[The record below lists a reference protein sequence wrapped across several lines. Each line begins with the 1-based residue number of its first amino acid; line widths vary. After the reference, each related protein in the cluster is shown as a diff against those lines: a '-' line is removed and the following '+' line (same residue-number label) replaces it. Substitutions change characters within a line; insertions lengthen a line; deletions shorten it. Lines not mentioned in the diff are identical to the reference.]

1 MKNKEELRDEL
12 IQELWQM
19 NKMDIIVHLMEFIE
33 GETAALGFLSQRIG
47 MRVNPSQ
54 ISEELNI
61 SRARTANILRS
72 LRNKGLIAME
82 IDDDDRRK
90 MHVDLTEAGRDFFRR
105 KYAFIVRYFDMYVD
119 VIGEKDI
126 SELNRLLHKTVESEK
141 LLKCRQMLPEDK
153 DDR

>member
-141 LLKCRQMLPEDK
+141 LLKSRQMLPEDK

>member
-1 MKNKEELRDEL
+1 M
-12 IQELWQM
+12 QQLWRM
-19 NKMDIIVHLMEFIE
+19 NKMNLMLTLREFIE
-33 GETAALGFLSQRIG
+33 GETATLWFLRSADET
-47 MRVNPSQ
+47 VTPSQ
-54 ISEELNI
+54 ISDSLRI

-141 LLKCRQMLPEDK
+141 LLKSRQMLQEDK